1 MLHSGCCVA
10 AAWSFE
16 VMLHGCSM
24 SKCYVFLVILNI
36 LTHFF
41 QSKFHIFGRE
51 EDFSN
56 CGMWIATIHDS
67 GCAKEFYWIKRKDL
81 NKKNP
86 KFCTSYK
93 TFYYLSYD
101 DNQLCMVFM
110 LGCSWW
116 RENQFE
122 GSLFWIG
129 WKSCWCLT
137 VSIWFQSIFTYPVH
151 TWACR

>member
-1 MLHSGCCVA
+1 MLHSGCLII
-10 AAWSFE
+10 WSYATRLLY
-16 VMLHGCSM
+16 VQMLCFLGD
-24 SKCYVFLVILNI
+24 SKY
-36 LTHFF
+36 LTQFF
-41 QSKFHIFGRE
+41 QGKFHIFGRE

-67 GCAKEFYWIKRKDL
+67 GCAKEFYWVKRKDL

-86 KFCTSYK
+86 KFCTCYTSYK

-101 DNQLCMVFM
+101 DNQLYMVFM